1 MNLQLDDE
9 QRLLHDSVV
18 RWVTARSASD
28 AGASVS
34 RERWAEMAGFGWLAM
49 TLPAAHE
56 GLGQGLAEACV
67 LAQALGPL
75 TGEGARF
82 APAEQLSNATKAQPT
97 AATGQV
103 GEPVVASIYQ
113 LDGMV
118 RRATSLQLTADA
130 RSLAPMESQEV
141 SA

>member
-1 MNLQLDDE
+1 MVKPLGECRPAWKVLRVLGNTLGL
-9 QRLLHDSVV
+9 
-18 RWVTARSASD
+18 
-28 AGASVS
+28 
-34 RERWAEMAGFGWLAM
+34 AGFEQE
-49 TLPAAHE
+49 TAAE
-56 GLGQGLAEACV
+56 V
-67 LAQALGPL
+67 LAQALGPV

-82 APAEQLSNATKAQPT
+82 APAEQLSNTTKAQPT

-113 LDGMV
+113 LDSMV

-130 RSLAPMESQEV
+130 RSQAPIESQEV